1 MTLLVLSDTHGRR
14 DRVREVLSLHP
25 EASAVLFLGDGL
37 RDLPEELCLSE
48 RPRLYAVSGNCDLF
62 STGGASLGEE
72 ALLPFETHRFLLT
85 HGHRYGVKSGT
96 GVALA
101 HAAARGAD
109 VLLYGH
115 THMPEERYVPADGM
129 EKPMW
134 IFNPGSLGAPVTGK
148 PSYGLIQLRGGQILF
163 SHGSL

>member
-37 RDLPEELCLSE
+37 RDLPEELSLSE
-48 RPRLYAVSGNCDLF
+48 RPRLYAVSGNCDSFF
-62 STGGASLGEE
+62 SGVASLGEE
-72 ALLPFETHRFLLT
+72 ALLPFGPHRFLLT

-101 HAAARGAD
+101 HAAAREAD

-115 THMPEERYVPADGM
+115 THLPEERYVPG
-129 EKPMW
+129 EGERKPVW
-134 IFNPGSLGAPVTGK
+134 IFNPGSLGKPAAGK
-148 PSYGLIQLRGGQILF
+148 PSYGLIQLREGQLLF
-163 SHGSL
+163 SHGTL